1 MSSLVIQTSFIGDV
15 ILTTPLI
22 RELAQRGPVDVITTK
37 AGASILR
44 SDPNI
49 RNVFVFDKRGEH
61 AGVKGFIA
69 FTRHVRSKA
78 QEKYSAAY
86 LAQGSLRSAALA
98 IAAGADRRIGFDT
111 SSGKLLYTNKVTYQP
126 TWHHSERLLSL
137 FSGDTHRPDA
147 LHSRPHLFPTAAD
160 VEKVTRL
167 LEEAG
172 VGPDHEFTGEDKR
185 PSSPPFIVLAPGSVW
200 ATKRWPYYSELAE
213 LIPSGMG
220 IAIIGGP
227 EDQDMASQITE
238 TLRRERGS
246 EMGILNAVGR
256 LSLLGSAELI
266 RRARAIVTNDSS
278 PQHLASAVG
287 TPTVTIFGPTVP
299 EFGFGPLA
307 PVSIVAQHSELD
319 CRPCDRHGPQ
329 KCPLGH
335 WKCMIDTAPSQ
346 VLQQLNR
353 VQQTTVDMRPP
364 LPPVNLAGDFHDS

>member
-1 MSSLVIQTSFIGDV
+1 MPSLVIQTSFIGDV

-61 AGVKGFIA
+61 AGAKGFITFA
-69 FTRHVRSKA
+69 RHVKSTARA
-78 QEKYSAAY
+78 RYSAAY

-98 IAAGADRRIGFDT
+98 IAAGSDRRVGFNT
-111 SSGKLLYTNKVTYQP
+111 SSGKLLYTDKVAYQP

-137 FSGDTHRPDA
+137 FSGHTERPDA
-147 LHSRPHLFPTAAD
+147 SRSRPQLFPTVSD
-160 VEKVTRL
+160 VEMVAGL
-167 LEEAG
+167 L
-172 VGPDHEFTGEDKR
+172 GETDQ
-185 PSSPPFIVLAPGSVW
+185 SASLPFIVLAPGSVW
-200 ATKRWPYYSELAE
+200 ATKRWPFYSELAA
-213 LIPSGMG
+213 LIPFNIG

-227 EDQDMASQITE
+227 EDQELASEITE
-238 TLRRERGS
+238 TLRRERGTTAR
-246 EMGILNAVGR
+246 ILNATGK

-278 PQHLASAVG
+278 PQHLASAMG
-287 TPTVTIFGPTVP
+287 TPTVTLFGPTVP
-299 EFGFGPLA
+299 AFGFGPLA
-307 PVSIVAQHSELD
+307 PESVVAQNSALE
-319 CRPCDRHGPQ
+319 CRPCDRHGPR

-335 WKCMIDTAPSQ
+335 WKCMVDTSPTH

-353 VQQTTVDMRPP
+353 VQQAITSGHTTDE
-364 LPPVNLAGDFHDS
+364 G